1 MCQRRENLGVE
12 LYGVQQQLA
21 RQQMVMEKE
30 LDELAALKQTREQ
43 KEIILSQVKDVHQK
57 LKMQLKKTEE
67 QGTCIL
73 HWSVSWTS
81 LHKFHL

>member
-21 RQQMVMEKE
+21 RQQMLMEKE
-30 LDELAALKQTREQ
+30 LDELATLKQMREQ
-43 KEIILSQVKDVHQK
+43 KQTNLSQVKEVHQK

-67 QGTCIL
+67 QGIPY
-73 HWSVSWTS
+73 
-81 LHKFHL
+81 